1 MGFYFAA
8 ALRLYT
14 APKMGFA
21 PTNTNRVLALRL
33 LGLVYLVATIVNISH
48 TGGGHRFTW
57 WNALI
62 FSLFCLSG
70 GTKGIRGI
78 AVLTSTVVLFGVIGM
93 SAGQCSLFEEAF
105 DDMGF
110 AGYVAG
116 TFAVHYV
123 PWLVI
128 TCTVLF
134 GPSAHDADRGL
145 IGPGAIIVCIR
156 LCRFVR
162 RRAR

>member
-1 MGFYFAA
+1 MSGWPILAGGERTEWVLPLRFLGLLYFVA
-8 ALRLYT
+8 ALFNVST
-14 APKMGFA
+14 
-21 PTNTNRVLALRL
+21 
-33 LGLVYLVATIVNISH
+33 

-70 GTKGIRGI
+70 GARGIRGI
-78 AVLTSTVVLFGVIGM
+78 AVLTSTVVLAGVIGM

-105 DDMGF
+105 DEMGF
-110 AGYVAG
+110 AAYVAG
-116 TFAVHYV
+116 TFAIHYL

-134 GPSAHDADRGL
+134 GPSSKASDLGR
-145 IGPGAIIVCIR
+145 IGPGAIIVR
-156 LCRFVR
+156 SPPSAQLLF
-162 RRAR
+162 